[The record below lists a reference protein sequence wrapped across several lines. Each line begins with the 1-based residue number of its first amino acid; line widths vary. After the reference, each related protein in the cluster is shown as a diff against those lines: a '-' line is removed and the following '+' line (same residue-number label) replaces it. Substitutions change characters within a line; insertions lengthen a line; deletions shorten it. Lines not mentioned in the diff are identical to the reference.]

1 MKKFGVVLLVLG
13 VLCLLGAFFLPAIM
27 NSQPQSQP
35 QSSPIAIIGGAD
47 GPAAVEITQSLIANL
62 RFWHFLPGGIL
73 LIGGAVT
80 LLLGLRKPK

>member
-1 MKKFGVVLLVLG
+1 VKKIGIVLLALG
-13 VLCLLGAFFLPAIM
+13 VLCLLGAFFLPIM
-27 NSQPQSQP
+27 TDPQTQSQ
-35 QSSPIAIIGGAD
+35 PIAIIGGAD

-62 RFWHFLPGGIL
+62 RFWHLLSGGIL

>member
-1 MKKFGVVLLVLG
+1 VKKVAIVLLVLG
-13 VLCLLGAFFLPAIM
+13 VLCLLGAFFLPTM
-27 NSQPQSQP
+27 TDPQPQP